1 MEAIGLLAGGVA
13 HDFNNHLTIIL
24 GCVDI
29 ISMDMSEHNP
39 IRHRIEAIGKAANSS
54 ASLTRQL
61 LTFSRKQV
69 VHLKIICLNDV
80 LTGLEKILQR
90 LIREDIRF
98 VTVKSPDLAPIN
110 MDPGQL
116 EQVIMNLVVNA
127 RDAMPKGGTLTI
139 KTANVDLDEAF
150 FKAHGPQPATGPYMM
165 LSVSDSGIG
174 MDKETQ
180 SRIFEPFFTTK
191 EKGKGTGLGLATVYG
206 IVKQAKGYAWVYS
219 EPGKGTT
226 FKVYIPRSGGG
237 EAMGVMKRPE
247 SPVTITGT
255 ETILLAE
262 DDDVLRNLMDAVLK
276 GHGYRVLVAEDGKAA
291 LALSEKHEGEIE
303 LLLADVVL
311 PVIGGKDLSDTIQ
324 EKRPHMKVL
333 FLSGY
338 TDDTIASYGVVP
350 SEVNFLEKPFT
361 LKSLAL
367 NVREVLD
374 R

>member
-1 MEAIGLLAGGVA
+1 
-13 HDFNNHLTIIL
+13 
-24 GCVDI
+24 
-29 ISMDMSEHNP
+29 
-39 IRHRIEAIGKAANSS
+39 
-54 ASLTRQL
+54 
-61 LTFSRKQV
+61 
-69 VHLKIICLNDV
+69 
-80 LTGLEKILQR
+80 
-90 LIREDIRF
+90 
-98 VTVKSPDLAPIN
+98 
-110 MDPGQL
+110 
-116 EQVIMNLVVNA
+116 
-127 RDAMPKGGTLTI
+127 
-139 KTANVDLDEAF
+139 
-150 FKAHGPQPATGPYMM
+150 
-165 LSVSDSGIG
+165 
-174 MDKETQ
+174 
-180 SRIFEPFFTTK
+180 
-191 EKGKGTGLGLATVYG
+191 
-206 IVKQAKGYAWVYS
+206 
-219 EPGKGTT
+219 
-226 FKVYIPRSGGG
+226 
-237 EAMGVMKRPE
+237 MGVMKRPE